1 MYLKIAF
8 RSLIRN
14 RIHTT
19 INILGLAVGRTSSL
33 LIFLW
38 MENELYM
45 NTYHVNGSHLYQ
57 IYEREYLNHHIDG
70 DYDTL
75 ANRNLGYEKRNLT
88 VIPGEGNIQQTFKT
102 FQNESLNIPG
112 INSVSSISN
121 TFTFIDNGAIDV
133 SWDGKDPGNTVS
145 FSYAAIGFDF
155 IKTLLL
161 KLLSGSDFSKSYAAD
176 TNNINL
182 N

>member
-19 INILGLAVGRTSSL
+19 INVLGLAVGRTSSL
-33 LIFLW
+33 LVFLW
-38 MENELYM
+38 MKSELYM
-45 NTYHVNGSHLYQ
+45 NTYHVNGSRLYK
-57 IYEREYLNHHIDG
+57 IYEREYPNHLIDG

-75 ANRNLGYEKRNLT
+75 ENRNLGYQKSNLT
-88 VIPGEGNIQQTFKT
+88 VIPGEGNLQQTFKT
-102 FQNESLNIPG
+102 FLNEALNVPG
-112 INSVSSISN
+112 INLVSSISN
-121 TFTFIDNGAIDV
+121 TLTFIDNGAIDV

-145 FSYAAIGFDF
+145 FSNAAIGFYF
-155 IKTLLL
+155 IKTLML

-176 TNNINL
+176 TNNIIVN
-182 N
+182 